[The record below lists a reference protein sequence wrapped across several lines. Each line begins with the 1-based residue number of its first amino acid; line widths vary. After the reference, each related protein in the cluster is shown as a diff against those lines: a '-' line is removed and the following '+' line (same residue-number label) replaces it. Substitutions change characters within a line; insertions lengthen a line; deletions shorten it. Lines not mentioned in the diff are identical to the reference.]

1 MDDGFGDRNVPRVPD
16 GYQEHHDGFGGWLMA
31 VRAMVLLVWKVEQ
44 WLSRKRYVVNGGKSM
59 KRVLLCMILIGSI
72 FQVSAQDQ
80 GGITGRLV
88 EIMRIE
94 DPVQRLEAYDA
105 FTASLLPSVDAEG
118 TGKWQVSLDID
129 DMTDETRRYVILAE
143 EDNRPSYN
151 RVFLVIRDLG
161 QGVEVFI
168 NWNDYLAD
176 NTTTILRFGSEAAE
190 SGYRWSSS
198 SDSTALFLRS
208 SSRSEFLR
216 RLSEVERLVARVTP
230 YNDGPKTA
238 VFDVRRILQ
247 ALEAA
252 GMQIDG
258 P

>member
-1 MDDGFGDRNVPRVPD
+1 
-16 GYQEHHDGFGGWLMA
+16 
-31 VRAMVLLVWKVEQ
+31 
-44 WLSRKRYVVNGGKSM
+44 
-59 KRVLLCMILIGSI
+59 
-72 FQVSAQDQ
+72 
-80 GGITGRLV
+80 
-88 EIMRIE
+88 MRIE